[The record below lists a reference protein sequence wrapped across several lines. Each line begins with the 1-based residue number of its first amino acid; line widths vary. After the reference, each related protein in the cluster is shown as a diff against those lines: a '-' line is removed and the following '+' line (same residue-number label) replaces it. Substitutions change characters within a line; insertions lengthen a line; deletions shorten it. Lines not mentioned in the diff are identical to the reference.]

1 MSSTPVL
8 LLFGAGANTGVATA
22 KKFAKEGYKVA
33 AVTGHPTAELK
44 ETAHLIV
51 PAVLTDPNSIETVFE
66 TVTKELGTPHVV
78 IYNGQSASI
87 LLSVD
92 GYQKR
97 WLTSG
102 AAYDGQLVSVENPL
116 TVSAARL
123 TEILAVT
130 VVSAYTAARLAIKGW
145 STLPA
150 SASKVYLYTGNMQ
163 TTQLF
168 PGGHALG
175 MGKNAAAYF
184 IEMAASAYQKAGKDY
199 RFYYVDERTP
209 EGESVMRDIDG
220 GAHALEFWKL
230 VHKVEGQSHWC
241 WTFFKGDVAKGE
253 EGTYIRVR
261 AAVDREYRAGGIPG
275 LPDGGMSYR
284 ALFGNMKADKVE
296 WSESA

>member
-33 AVTGHPTAELK
+33 AVTGHPTEELK
-44 ETAHLIV
+44 ETAHLIL
-51 PAVLTDPNSIETVFE
+51 PAVWTDPSSIEAVFE

-78 IYNGQSASI
+78 IYNS
-87 LLSVD
+87 
-92 GYQKR
+92 
-97 WLTSG
+97 
-102 AAYDGQLVSVENPL
+102 YDGQMVSVDNPL

-130 VVSAYTAARLAIKGW
+130 VVSAYTAARLAVKGW

-163 TTQLF
+163 ITQLF
-168 PGGHALG
+168 PGVHTLG

-199 RFYYVDERTP
+199 KFYYVDERTP
-209 EGESVMRDIDG
+209 EGQNVSTNIDG

-230 VHKVEGQSHWC
+230 VHKIEGQSHWC

-253 EGTYIRVR
+253 DGTYFKVR
-261 AAVDREYRAGGIPG
+261 GAVDREYVAGGIPG
-275 LPDGGMSYR
+275 LPEGGLSYQE
-284 ALFGNMKADKVE
+284 LSEDMKTGKIK
-296 WSESA
+296 WSTSE